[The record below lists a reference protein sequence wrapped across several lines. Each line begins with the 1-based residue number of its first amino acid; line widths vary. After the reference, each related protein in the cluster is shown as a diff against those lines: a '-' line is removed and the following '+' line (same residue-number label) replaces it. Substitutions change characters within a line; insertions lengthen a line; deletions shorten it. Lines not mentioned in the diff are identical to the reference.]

1 MESTFND
8 DTEANILDYAL
19 MLLKSTENLKKTL
32 ETLTEEMQ
40 KNKPDVTPSEVKLK
54 EAKIKKASSMMKIMQ
69 KLRRKKKT
77 QSGKSSGSSVS
88 IIKGQK
94 KSTSGSSLKM
104 KKKTSKEPFVES
116 VIKKDI
122 FGEMTPKPSVIQ
134 KSELQLARKTISRP
148 QASLKRSNDFVS
160 ITSEATVKLIPN
172 DVEHVTFLDGTLTV
186 ICCGEAIRWIKPD
199 GNVLDQEDKDQRVHV
214 EAKNDQLILNLF
226 NINGMDIGIWTCLSA
241 IDNTKVAFNL
251 KKFCN

>member
-40 KNKPDVTPSEVKLK
+40 KNKPSVTPSEVKLK

-104 KKKTSKEPFVES
+104 KKKTRKEPFVES

-148 QASLKRSNDFVS
+148 QASLKSNVNSNSNLPLKTQLESNDMYFDDS
-160 ITSEATVKLIPN
+160 
-172 DVEHVTFLDGTLTV
+172 
-186 ICCGEAIRWIKPD
+186 
-199 GNVLDQEDKDQRVHV
+199 
-214 EAKNDQLILNLF
+214 LF
-226 NINGMDIGIWTCLSA
+226 NALDVLISA
-241 IDNTKVAFNL
+241 WLFVKNQL
-251 KKFCN
+251 L